1 MLPSGAWRTAVG
13 LGVPLGWSET
23 QLQRQ
28 SIPGSGTAYVLG
40 LTVVSVAAAALT
52 LGLVQRWGETVP
64 GRVLVIGGRRPPTS
78 LVAGAALLGA
88 AIVAALVALSIVH
101 WSSVS
106 GFADRPTSGWAL
118 LMAGCYAPAVLWPVL
133 LTAVTVAY
141 VRRRRA
147 GPDAPAGTIP
157 PATSGDL

>member
-1 MLPSGAWRTAVG
+1 MLPSGVWRTAVG
-13 LGVPLGWSET
+13 LGVPLGWGEA
-23 QLQRQ
+23 QLRSQG
-28 SIPGSGTAYVLG
+28 IPGSGTAYVLG
-40 LTVVSVAAAALT
+40 LTFVSVSAAALT
-52 LGLVQRWGETVP
+52 LGLVQRWGETLP
-64 GRVLVIGGRRPPTS
+64 GRVPVIGGRRLPTS

-88 AIVAALVALSIVH
+88 AVVAGIVVLSIVH

-118 LMAGCYAPAVLWPVL
+118 LMVVCYAPVALWPVL

-147 GPDAPAGTIP
+147 RSPVR
-157 PATSGDL
+157 SGA